1 MVKRGIAMD
10 YNQYRLL
17 EPKDLEIQK
26 SITFSQKYSE
36 SGRRA
41 LRPIRAPQLD
51 TTKRV
56 RRRQWGKSAPGVWH
70 GLLGEGNTFLNF

>member
-41 LRPIRAPQLD
+41 HRPIRAPQLD

-56 RRRQWGKSAPGVWH
+56 RRRQWARVHLEFGMDFWEKVI
-70 GLLGEGNTFLNF
+70 LF